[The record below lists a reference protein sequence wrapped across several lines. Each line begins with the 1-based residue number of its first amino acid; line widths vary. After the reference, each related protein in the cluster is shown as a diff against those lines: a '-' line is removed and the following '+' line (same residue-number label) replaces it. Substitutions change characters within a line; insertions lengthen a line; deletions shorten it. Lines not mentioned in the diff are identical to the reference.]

1 MSGPPPEAGAPIT
14 DERELVA
21 WLERGCKR
29 PEDFRIGTEHE
40 KFGFHWDTLRPLA
53 YDEPG
58 GIRDLL
64 EGLARGFGWTRILEG
79 EHVIALRKDG
89 AGISLEP
96 GGQFE
101 LSGAPLAH
109 LHETCCEV
117 HRHLD
122 ELRTVAE
129 PLGVGMLGI
138 GFQPK
143 WRREEIPW
151 MPKGRYAVMRRYMP
165 RRGGHGLDMML
176 RTCTIQVNLD
186 FADEADMVLKFRV
199 GMALQPVATAIFA
212 NSPFADGRPTGY
224 LSYRAFVWGDTD
236 PDRCGFLPFVFEPG
250 FGFERYVRYALDVP
264 MYFVYRGGRYIDVA
278 GCSFRDF
285 LAGRLPGLEGLRP
298 TLADFEAHLTT
309 IFTDVRLKHYL
320 EMRGADGGP
329 WREICGVPAL
339 WTGILYHRPS
349 LEAAWALCRDWTPE
363 EHLQLRR
370 DVPRLALA
378 APFRRGTVRDLA
390 RAMVELAREGLRA
403 RSVTDLDGN
412 DERQYLRRVE
422 EIVESGRTPAEEKL
436 ERYHGAWGGSVDPLF
451 HEYAY

>member
-1 MSGPPPEAGAPIT
+1 MSGPPPETGAPIT

-21 WLERGCKR
+21 WLERGAKPR
-29 PEDFRIGTEHE
+29 AAFRIGTEHE

-53 YDEPG
+53 YEEPG
-58 GIRDLL
+58 GVRDLL
-64 EGLARGFGWTRILEG
+64 EGLARGFGWEPVMEG
-79 EHVIALRKDG
+79 DHVIALRKHG
-89 AGISLEP
+89 ASVSLEP

-143 WRREEIPW
+143 WRREDIPW
-151 MPKGRYAVMRRYMP
+151 MPKGRYAIMRRYMP

-199 GMALQPVATAIFA
+199 GMALQPIATAIFA

-224 LSYRAFVWGDTD
+224 LSYRAFVWSDTD
-236 PDRCGFLPFVFEPG
+236 PDRCGLLPFVFEPG

-278 GCSFRDF
+278 GASFRDF
-285 LAGRLPGLEGLRP
+285 MAGRLPGLEGERP

-329 WREICGVPAL
+329 WREICGVPAF
-339 WTGILYHRPS
+339 WTGLLYHRPS
-349 LEAAWALCRDWTPE
+349 LEAAWELCRDWTLE

-378 APFRRGTVRDLA
+378 TPFRGGTVGELA
-390 RAMVELAREGLRA
+390 RTLVELAREGLRA
-403 RSVTDLDGN
+403 RSITDLDGN
-412 DERQYLRRVE
+412 DERQYLQRVE
-422 EIVESGRTPAEEKL
+422 EIVVSGRTPAEEKL
-436 ERYHGAWGGSVDPLF
+436 EKFYGPWGGSVDPLF